1 MIPLKSFASTDRFI
15 AEIASSSIKP
25 GYVLIGDEVFLYDR
39 CRKAVLATLAPE
51 EARDFSLH
59 DLDLAETS
67 IFEILDRAQTPSL
80 MAPFQVLF
88 VRNLKTL
95 YGRGSK
101 KEEFAAI
108 DAYFRS
114 PNPSALILFVAD
126 HLRIPTDLRKMD
138 YQDKE
143 RYERIR
149 ETLGESC
156 GLVELAR
163 VDENDAIKWVT
174 ATSDSRNVKFD
185 PEAARELVDALGA
198 DMMLI
203 ASEFEKLLLY
213 VSAPARSL
221 IQSEPS
227 STSLISSEPSQN
239 SVILSG
245 AQRAESKDPEGL
257 QPAPTARTIQPPP
270 ALTKNRVT
278 LGRVP
283 HPSQSHREGWDATNS
298 TPSVLAKNRVTLGDV
313 ETMVLAAKQR
323 SLYELTDAISS
334 KDRPRALLLLHGLLN
349 ASDGGEDA
357 AIGHLYM
364 LARTFR
370 QMLIISEKNVRDPR
384 AIWQVLWQGFR
395 MPPFAAEDLIKQARR
410 YKSRRELTRAI
421 RLVARADL
429 ELRSSPANKLLVLE
443 RLILDLSTEP
453 KPITY
458 EPSHQFAMEL

>member
-1 MIPLKSFASTDRFI
+1 MADLKSFASTDRFI
-15 AEIASSSIKP
+15 AEIATPAIKP

-39 CRKAVLATLAPE
+39 CRKGVLAVLTPE
-51 EARDFSLH
+51 DTRDFSLH

-67 IFEILDRAQTPSL
+67 IFEVLDRAQTPSL

-95 YGRGSK
+95 YGRGTK

-108 DAYFRS
+108 EAYFRS
-114 PNPSALILFVAD
+114 PNPQAVILFVAD
-126 HLRIPTDLRKMD
+126 HFRIPTDLRKMD
-138 YQDKE
+138 YQDKD

-149 ETLGESC
+149 ETLGDWC
-156 GLVELAR
+156 GVVELAR
-163 VDENDAIKWVT
+163 VDENDAIKWVI
-174 ATSDSRNVKFD
+174 ASAESRNVKFD
-185 PEAARELVDALGA
+185 PDAARELVDALGA

-213 VSAPARSL
+213 VSARGT
-221 IQSEPS
+221 E
-227 STSLISSEPSQN
+227 E
-239 SVILSG
+239 
-245 AQRAESKDPEGL
+245 
-257 QPAPTARTIQPPP
+257 
-270 ALTKNRVT
+270 
-278 LGRVP
+278 
-283 HPSQSHREGWDATNS
+283 
-298 TPSVLAKNRVTLGDV
+298 LAKNRVTLGDV

-349 ASDGGEDA
+349 ASDGGEDS

-453 KPITY
+453 KPSTY
-458 EPSHQFAMEL
+458 EPSHQFSMEL

>member
-1 MIPLKSFASTDRFI
+1 MPTSLRSFASTDRFI
-15 AEIASSSIKP
+15 EEIASPSLRP
-25 GYVLIGDEVFLYDR
+25 GYVLIGDEIFLYDR
-39 CRKAVLATLAPE
+39 CRKAVLATLAPPE
-51 EARDFSLH
+51 TRDFCLH

-67 IFEILDRAQTPSL
+67 IFEVLDRAQTPSL

-88 VRNLKTL
+88 VRGLKAL

-143 RYERIR
+143 RYEKIR
-149 ETLGESC
+149 ETLGDWC
-156 GLVELAR
+156 GFVELAR
-163 VDENDAIKWVT
+163 VEDNDAIKWVT
-174 ATSDSRNVKFD
+174 TTAESRSVKFD
-185 PEAARELVDALGA
+185 PDAARELVDALGA

-213 VSAPARSL
+213 VSAP
-221 IQSEPS
+221 S
-227 STSLISSEPSQN
+227 SNGVILTEAKNLRISSE
-239 SVILSG
+239 
-245 AQRAESKDPEGL
+245 
-257 QPAPTARTIQPPP
+257 APTSSPTEP
-270 ALTKNRVT
+270 LT
-278 LGRVP
+278 
-283 HPSQSHREGWDATNS
+283 
-298 TPSVLAKNRVTLGDV
+298 KNRVTLGDV

-323 SLYELTDAISS
+323 SLYELTDAISA

-370 QMLIISEKNVRDPR
+370 QMLIISEKNVRDSR
-384 AIWQVLWQGFR
+384 AIWQALWQGFR

-410 YKSRRELTRAI
+410 YKSRRDLTRAI

-429 ELRSSPANKLLVLE
+429 ELRSSPVNKLLVLE
-443 RLILDLSTEP
+443 RLILDLSAEP
-453 KPITY
+453 KANTY

>member
-1 MIPLKSFASTDRFI
+1 MASLKSFASTDRFV
-15 AEIASSSIKP
+15 AEIASPETIRP
-25 GYVLIGDEVFLYDR
+25 AYVLIGDEIYLYDR
-39 CRKAVLATLAPE
+39 CRKAILATLAPE
-51 EARDFSLH
+51 ASRDFCLH

-67 IFEILDRAQTPSL
+67 IFEVLDRAQTPSL
-80 MAPFQVLF
+80 MAPFQVIF

-143 RYERIR
+143 RYEKIR
-149 ETLGESC
+149 ETLGDWC
-156 GLVELAR
+156 GFVELAR
-163 VDENDAIKWVT
+163 VEDADAIKWVT
-174 ATSDSRNVKFD
+174 STAESRSIRFD
-185 PEAARELVDALGA
+185 PDAARELVDSLGA

-213 VSAPARSL
+213 VSAPTRQTL
-221 IQSEPS
+221 KEGVIPS
-227 STSLISSEPSQN
+227 DKP
-239 SVILSG
+239 
-245 AQRAESKDPEGL
+245 AESQDLLVPS
-257 QPAPTARTIQPPP
+257 TPP
-270 ALTKNRVT
+270 ADNA
-278 LGRVP
+278 RVP
-283 HPSQSHREGWDATNS
+283 HPSQSHREGWDTTSPN
-298 TPSVLAKNRVTLGDV
+298 PPLARNRVTLGDV

-323 SLYELTDAISS
+323 SLYELTDAISAR
-334 KDRPRALLLLHGLLN
+334 DRPRALLLLHGLLN

-370 QMLIISEKNVRDPR
+370 QMLIISEKNVRDSR

-395 MPPFAAEDLIKQARR
+395 MPPFAADDLIKQARR

-453 KPITY
+453 KPTPY
-458 EPSHQFAMEL
+458 DPTHQFAMEL

>member
-1 MIPLKSFASTDRFI
+1 MASLKSFASTDRFVT
-15 AEIASSSIKP
+15 EIASPATLRP
-25 GYVLIGDEVFLYDR
+25 GYVLIGDEIFLYDR
-39 CRKAVLATLAPE
+39 CRKAVLSTLAPE
-51 EARDFSLH
+51 ATRDFCLH

-80 MAPFQVLF
+80 MAPFQVIF
-88 VRNLKTL
+88 VRNLKSL
-95 YGRGSK
+95 YTRGSK
-101 KEEFAAI
+101 KAEFDAI
-108 DAYFRS
+108 DSYFRS
-114 PNPSALILFVAD
+114 PNPSALILFIAD

-143 RYERIR
+143 RYEKIR
-149 ETLGESC
+149 ETLGDWC
-156 GLVELAR
+156 GFVELAR
-163 VDENDAIKWVT
+163 VEDADAIKWVT
-174 ATSDSRNVKFD
+174 TTAESRSIKFD
-185 PEAARELVDALGA
+185 PDAARELVDSLGA

-203 ASEFEKLLLY
+203 SSEFEKLLLY
-213 VSAPARSL
+213 VSAPT
-221 IQSEPS
+221 PS
-227 STSLISSEPSQN
+227 NSNQPIISTE
-239 SVILSG
+239 
-245 AQRAESKDPEGL
+245 
-257 QPAPTARTIQPPP
+257 
-270 ALTKNRVT
+270 
-278 LGRVP
+278 GRVP
-283 HPSQSHREGWDATNS
+283 QVPILGPGIEAPQ
-298 TPSVLAKNRVTLGDV
+298 TPPAEPLARNRVTLGDV

-370 QMLIISEKNVRDPR
+370 QMLIISEKNVRDSR

-410 YKSRRELTRAI
+410 YKSRRELTRSI

-453 KPITY
+453 KSTPYDPT
-458 EPSHQFAMEL
+458 HQFAMEL

>member
-1 MIPLKSFASTDRFI
+1 MPTSLRSFASTDRFI
-15 AEIASSSIKP
+15 AEIADPATLRP
-25 GYVLIGDEVFLYDR
+25 GYVLIGDEIFLYDR
-39 CRKAVLATLAPE
+39 CRKAVLSTLAPE
-51 EARDFSLH
+51 ESRDFCLH

-67 IFEILDRAQTPSL
+67 IFEVLDRAQTPSL

-88 VRNLKTL
+88 VRGLKAL

-114 PNPSALILFVAD
+114 PNPYALILFIAD

-143 RYERIR
+143 RYEKIR
-149 ETLGESC
+149 ETLGDWC
-156 GLVELAR
+156 GFVELAR
-163 VDENDAIKWVT
+163 VEDTDAIKWVT
-174 ATSDSRNVKFD
+174 TTAEARSVKFD
-185 PEAARELVDALGA
+185 PDAARELVDALGA

-213 VSAPARSL
+213 V
-221 IQSEPS
+221 
-227 STSLISSEPSQN
+227 
-239 SVILSG
+239 
-245 AQRAESKDPEGL
+245 EG
-257 QPAPTARTIQPPP
+257 
-270 ALTKNRVT
+270 
-278 LGRVP
+278 
-283 HPSQSHREGWDATNS
+283 
-298 TPSVLAKNRVTLGDV
+298 KNRVTLGDV

-323 SLYELTDAISS
+323 TLYELTDAISA

-370 QMLIISEKNVRDPR
+370 QMLIISEKNVRDSR
-384 AIWQVLWQGFR
+384 AIWQALWQGFR

-443 RLILDLSTEP
+443 RLILDLSAEP
-453 KPITY
+453 KPTTY

>member
-114 PNPSALILFVAD
+114 PNPQALILFVAD

-149 ETLGESC
+149 ETLGDSC

-174 ATSDSRNVKFD
+174 ATADSRNVKFD

-213 VSAPARSL
+213 VSAPAT
-221 IQSEPS
+221 QSINE
-227 STSLISSEPSQN
+227 N
-239 SVILSG
+239 VILSG
-245 AQRAESKDPEGL
+245 AQSAESKDLRLPSTS
-257 QPAPTARTIQPPP
+257 PA
-270 ALTKNRVT
+270 TKD
-278 LGRVP
+278 RVP

>member
-1 MIPLKSFASTDRFI
+1 MPTSLRSFASTDRFI
-15 AEIASSSIKP
+15 EEIASPSLRP
-25 GYVLIGDEVFLYDR
+25 GYVLIGDEIFLYDR
-39 CRKAVLATLAPE
+39 CRKAALSTLAPE
-51 EARDFSLH
+51 ETRDFCLH

-67 IFEILDRAQTPSL
+67 IFEVLDRAQTPSL

-88 VRNLKTL
+88 VRGLKAL

-143 RYERIR
+143 RYEKIR
-149 ETLGESC
+149 ETLGDWC
-156 GLVELAR
+156 GFVELAR
-163 VDENDAIKWVT
+163 VEDTDAIKWVT
-174 ATSDSRNVKFD
+174 TSAESRSVKFD
-185 PEAARELVDALGA
+185 PDAARELVDALGA

-203 ASEFEKLLLY
+203 ASELEKLLLY
-213 VSAPARSL
+213 V
-221 IQSEPS
+221 
-227 STSLISSEPSQN
+227 
-239 SVILSG
+239 
-245 AQRAESKDPEGL
+245 EG
-257 QPAPTARTIQPPP
+257 
-270 ALTKNRVT
+270 
-278 LGRVP
+278 
-283 HPSQSHREGWDATNS
+283 
-298 TPSVLAKNRVTLGDV
+298 KNRVTLGDV

-323 SLYELTDAISS
+323 SLYELTDAISA

-370 QMLIISEKNVRDPR
+370 QMLIISEKNVRDSR
-384 AIWQVLWQGFR
+384 AIWQALWQGFR
-395 MPPFAAEDLIKQARR
+395 MPPFAAEELIKQARR
-410 YKSRRELTRAI
+410 YKSRRDLTRAI

-443 RLILDLSTEP
+443 RLILDLSAEP
-453 KPITY
+453 KPAAA
-458 EPSHQFAMEL
+458 EPSYQFAMEL

>member
-1 MIPLKSFASTDRFI
+1 MADLKSFASSDRFI
-15 AEIASSSIKP
+15 AEIATPAIKP

-39 CRKAVLATLAPE
+39 CRKGVLAALTPE
-51 EARDFSLH
+51 DTRDFSLH

-67 IFEILDRAQTPSL
+67 IFEVLDRAQTPSL

-95 YGRGSK
+95 YGRGTK

-108 DAYFRS
+108 EAYFRS
-114 PNPSALILFVAD
+114 PNPQAVILFVAD
-126 HLRIPTDLRKMD
+126 HFRIPTDLRKMD
-138 YQDKE
+138 YQDKD

-149 ETLGESC
+149 ETLGDWC
-156 GLVELAR
+156 GVVELAR
-163 VDENDAIKWVT
+163 VDENDAIKWVI
-174 ATSDSRNVKFD
+174 ASAESRNVKFD
-185 PEAARELVDALGA
+185 PDAARELVDALGA

-213 VSAPARSL
+213 VSARGT
-221 IQSEPS
+221 E
-227 STSLISSEPSQN
+227 E
-239 SVILSG
+239 
-245 AQRAESKDPEGL
+245 
-257 QPAPTARTIQPPP
+257 
-270 ALTKNRVT
+270 
-278 LGRVP
+278 
-283 HPSQSHREGWDATNS
+283 
-298 TPSVLAKNRVTLGDV
+298 LAKNRVTLGDV

-349 ASDGGEDA
+349 ASDGGEDS

-453 KPITY
+453 KPSTY
-458 EPSHQFAMEL
+458 EPSHQFSMEL

>member
-1 MIPLKSFASTDRFI
+1 MADLKSFASTDRFL
-15 AEIASSSIKP
+15 AEIASPAIKP
-25 GYVLIGDEVFLYDR
+25 GYILIGDEVFLYDR
-39 CRKAVLATLAPE
+39 CRKAVLATLTPE
-51 EARDFSLH
+51 DTRDFSLH
-59 DLDLAETS
+59 DIDLADTS
-67 IFEILDRAQTPSL
+67 IFEALDRAQTPSL

-114 PNPSALILFVAD
+114 PNPQALILFVAD

-138 YQDKE
+138 YQDKD

-149 ETLGESC
+149 ETLGDWC

-174 ATSDSRNVKFD
+174 AAAESRNVKFD
-185 PEAARELVDALGA
+185 PDAARELVDALGS

-213 VSAPARSL
+213 VSAPTK
-221 IQSEPS
+221 QSVNE
-227 STSLISSEPSQN
+227 N
-239 SVILSG
+239 VILSG

-257 QPAPTARTIQPPP
+257 NAAKTDRTIQPQ
-270 ALTKNRVT
+270 T
-278 LGRVP
+278 
-283 HPSQSHREGWDATNS
+283 
-298 TPSVLAKNRVTLGDV
+298 TPVSKNRVTLGDV

-323 SLYELTDAISS
+323 SLYELTDAISA

-349 ASDGGEDA
+349 ASDGAEDS

-443 RLILDLSTEP
+443 RLILDLSSEP
-453 KPITY
+453 KPTTY
-458 EPSHQFAMEL
+458 EPSYQFAMEL